1 MTGINRRR
9 FCQLLAGAVV
19 LPGLAHGST
28 ASRAPLFAS
37 AARSQ
42 DGSYRLYLLS
52 QGGELLLDHRLP
64 DRAHHT
70 EVHPQQPW
78 LACVARRPGTFIDI
92 IDYQSQRLVK
102 RIQADPGRHFFG
114 HGIFSDDGR
123 YLICTENNLA
133 DGQGRVVFRDVSGD
147 FRISG
152 DYPSHGIGP
161 HELKQQP
168 GSGTLV
174 VANGGIMT
182 HPDQGRKKLNLATM
196 QPSLVR
202 LDMSNGT
209 LQEQQFMP
217 AQLHQLSIRHIDTNR
232 AGETVIALQ
241 YQGGAE
247 DNPPLVAIH
256 RPGLP
261 LKLLA
266 APAPVDI
273 AMKRYCGSARFDGSG
288 HFAAVSAPRG
298 DLITFWDLQQDRF
311 HSTLRSRDGCGLA
324 ATGNDGEFIISAGTG
339 RSLRYNLTDG
349 RKTRLS
355 STIRPAWDNHLTFIP
370 G

>member
-1 MTGINRRR
+1 MTGISRRR
-9 FCQLLAGAVV
+9 LCQLIAGALI
-19 LPGLAHGST
+19 LPGLSHGSAT
-28 ASRAPLFAS
+28 GRQPLFAS

-42 DGSYRLYLLS
+42 DGSYHLYLIS
-52 QGGELLLDHRLP
+52 ETGELLLDHPLP
-64 DRAHHT
+64 ERAHHT
-70 EVHPQQPW
+70 EAHPQRPW

-92 IDYQSQRLVK
+92 IDYREQRLVK
-102 RIQADPGRHFFG
+102 RITADSGRHFFG
-114 HGIFSDDGR
+114 HGIFSEDGR

-133 DGQGRVVFRDVSGD
+133 DGQGRVVFRDIEQN
-147 FRISG
+147 FRIIA

-168 GSGTLV
+168 GSNTLII
-174 VANGGIMT
+174 ANGGILT
-182 HPDQGRKKLNLATM
+182 HPDQGRKKLNLDTM

-202 LDMSNGT
+202 MNMADGRL
-209 LQEQQFMP
+209 LEQQFMP
-217 AQLHQLSIRHIDTNR
+217 AELHQLSIRHIDTNR

-247 DNPPLVAIH
+247 DNPPLVAVH
-256 RPGLP
+256 RPGSS

-273 AMKRYCGSARFDGSG
+273 AMKRYCGSARFDRTGRY
-288 HFAAVSAPRG
+288 AAVSAPRG
-298 DLITFWDLQQDRF
+298 DLITFWDLQQDQF

-324 ATGNDGEFIISAGTG
+324 ATGQDAEFLISAGTG
-339 RSLRYNLTDG
+339 RCMSYSLANG
-349 RKTRLS
+349 RKTRQS
-355 STIRPAWDNHLTFIP
+355 SEIKPAWDNHMAFLN